1 MRQTPGWGEGKIRIN
16 HEDTK
21 STKDG
26 RREGPSGQSAAP
38 FRFSFVSFVVEIH
51 LRIRSG

>member
-1 MRQTPGWGEGKIRIN
+1 MRQTPGWGERKIRVN

-38 FRFSFVSFVVEIH
+38 FRFFFVSFVVEIH